1 MIEENLEPNFKQR
14 LIDLE
19 VEINNPKFNYVNQLK
34 GLDRIEEFL
43 MGELNFWKNIKYK
56 YDYIRIY
63 EQHYNRLLNELR
75 QFYNNNQKI
84 DDNSFQRN
92 WNNVKNQIK
101 SNNTQDGL
109 ILLYSNTTASQFIVN
124 LLERNQTQGVAAHN
138 FIVERQIDLREPN
151 HFIGYLKAY
160 DFLGDKL
167 KEDIKKETNHKV
179 FNDLLNEIRNKQN
192 DVDNQYKGAINNLTK
207 SKNDFITKLEEWE
220 KNKTKEVDDY
230 LSKQKGE
237 FTNLSNLYT
246 EKLKLEGPVIHWQ
259 NRVKKYKTDGIIWTV
274 LLSIVIISSVGLFIW
289 FMYNPPEAFK
299 SNLFGGDP
307 SAIKAVLI
315 LAAIISFAVFLIR
328 IFSKM
333 VYSSFHLMRDSEE
346 REQLTMVYLAL
357 VKEGKIDPTDRKLVF
372 EALFSRADTGLLGG
386 DSSPTMPGG
395 LTNIID
401 KLSGK

>member
-1 MIEENLEPNFKQR
+1 MITENLELDFKQR

-43 MGELNFWKNIKYK
+43 KGELDFWKNIKNK
-56 YDYIRIY
+56 NQYITNY
-63 EQHYNRLLNELR
+63 EQHYERLLREL
-75 QFYNNNQKI
+75 QNFFNNNQRA
-84 DDNSFQRN
+84 DNNSFKTN
-92 WNNVKNQIK
+92 WNAINKRIN
-101 SNNTQDGL
+101 SNITNDSFF
-109 ILLYSNTTASQFIVN
+109 ILYSKTQAAQFIID
-124 LLERNQTQGVAAHN
+124 LMQQNQNQGYAAHS
-138 FIVERQIDLREPN
+138 FIIDRQVDFREPN

-160 DFLGDKL
+160 DFLGDEL
-167 KEDIKKETNHKV
+167 KEDIKKETNQKV
-179 FNDLLNEIRNKQN
+179 FNDLLNEIRNKLN
-192 DVDNQYKGAINNLTK
+192 DVDNQYKGTTNNLTK

-237 FTNLSNLYT
+237 FTSLFNLYT
-246 EKLKLEGPVIHWQ
+246 VKLKLEGPVIHWQ

-289 FMYNPPEAFK
+289 LMYNPPEAFK

-307 SAIKAVLI
+307 SALKAVLI